1 MALIKLL
8 NEFYV
13 YIFED
18 RVHVKMSIRFQ
29 ITIFQII
36 SMLFSKEVS
45 IQFCRNCLSLSI
57 HSLPIAARW
66 LLSYLQY
73 CTDNYPHTTVGVR
86 Y

>member
-29 ITIFQII
+29 ITIFSNYFNAI
-36 SMLFSKEVS
+36 FKG
-45 IQFCRNCLSLSI
+45 SL
-57 HSLPIAARW
+57 
-66 LLSYLQY
+66 Y
-73 CTDNYPHTTVGVR
+73 TVL
-86 Y
+86 